1 MDMTKATLSKYALNN
16 YRMASYLLL
25 AIGLINLRYQTGK
38 DGVLGNSLTVVIPG
52 IAMLFTTFA
61 KGAHSL
67 LARREVMV
75 ALAVLGAVLVA
86 WAITN

>member
-1 MDMTKATLSKYALNN
+1 MTPANISKYALNN

-38 DGVLGNSLTVVIPG
+38 DEAFINSLAIVIPG
-52 IAMLFTTFA
+52 IVMLLVTFL
-61 KGAHSL
+61 KGAHSV
-67 LARREVMV
+67 LARREVTV
-75 ALAVLGAVLVA
+75 LLAVAGSALVI

>member
-1 MDMTKATLSKYALNN
+1 MTKGNLSKYALNN

-38 DGVLGNSLTVVIPG
+38 DGVLGNSLTIVIPG
-52 IAMLFTTFA
+52 VAMLLLSFA
-61 KGAHSL
+61 KGLHSF

-75 ALAVLGAVLVA
+75 ILTVLGVAIVA
-86 WAITN
+86 WAISN

>member
-1 MDMTKATLSKYALNN
+1 MTPANISKYALNN

-38 DGVLGNSLTVVIPG
+38 DEVFINSLSIVIPG
-52 IAMLFTTFA
+52 IVMLLVTFL
-61 KGAHSL
+61 KGAHSV

-75 ALAVLGAVLVA
+75 LLAVAGSALVI

>member
-1 MDMTKATLSKYALNN
+1 
-16 YRMASYLLL
+16 MASYLLL

-38 DGVLGNSLTVVIPG
+38 DGVLDNSLMVIIPG
-52 IAMLFTTFA
+52 TSMLLVSFI
-61 KGAHSL
+61 KGVHSF

-75 ALAVLGAVLVA
+75 SLLVIGVALVA

>member
-1 MDMTKATLSKYALNN
+1 MTKATLSKYALNN

-38 DGVLGNSLTVVIPG
+38 DGVLGNSLTIVIPG
-52 IAMLFTTFA
+52 VAMLLLSFA
-61 KGAHSL
+61 KGLHSF

-75 ALAVLGAVLVA
+75 ILTVLGVAIVA
-86 WAITN
+86 WAISN

>member
-1 MDMTKATLSKYALNN
+1 MTKATLSKYALNN

-25 AIGLINLRYQTGK
+25 AIGLINLRYQSGNES
-38 DGVLGNSLTVVIPG
+38 VLVNSLTVIIPG
-52 IAMLFTTFA
+52 TAMLLISFI
-61 KGAHSL
+61 KGVHDF

-75 ALAVLGAVLVA
+75 ALLVIGLALVA

>member
-1 MDMTKATLSKYALNN
+1 MTKATLSKYALNN

-25 AIGLINLRYQTGK
+25 AIGLINLRYQSGNE
-38 DGVLGNSLTVVIPG
+38 GVLVNSLTVIIPG
-52 IAMLFTTFA
+52 TAMLLLTFL
-61 KGAHSL
+61 KGVHAF

-75 ALAVLGAVLVA
+75 ALLVIGVALVA

>member
-1 MDMTKATLSKYALNN
+1 MTKATLSKYALNN

-38 DGVLGNSLTVVIPG
+38 SEVLNNSLIVIIPG
-52 IAMLFTTFA
+52 TTMLLVSFV
-61 KGAHSL
+61 KGVHSF

-75 ALAVLGAVLVA
+75 ALLVIAAALVA

>member
-1 MDMTKATLSKYALNN
+1 MTKANLSKYALNN

-25 AIGLINLRYQTGK
+25 AIGLINLRYQTGQ
-38 DGVLGNSLTVVIPG
+38 DGVLVNSLTIVIPG
-52 IAMLFTTFA
+52 VAMLLTTFA
-61 KGAHSL
+61 QGAHSF

-75 ALAVLGAVLVA
+75 SLAVLGVALVA

>member
-1 MDMTKATLSKYALNN
+1 MTKANLSKYALNN

-38 DGVLGNSLTVVIPG
+38 DDVLNHSLTIVIPG
-52 IAMLFTTFA
+52 VAMLLATFA
-61 KGAHSL
+61 KGAHGF
-67 LARREVMV
+67 LARREVM
-75 ALAVLGAVLVA
+75 ALLAVLGVALVA

>member
-1 MDMTKATLSKYALNN
+1 
-16 YRMASYLLL
+16 MASYLLL

-38 DGVLGNSLTVVIPG
+38 DGVLDNSLLVIIPG
-52 IAMLFTTFA
+52 TAMLLITFI
-61 KGAHSL
+61 KGVYAF

-75 ALAVLGAVLVA
+75 ALLVIGVALVA

>member
-1 MDMTKATLSKYALNN
+1 MTQAKISKYTLNN

-38 DGVLGNSLTVVIPG
+38 DQVFNNSLAIVIPG
-52 IAMLFTTFA
+52 ILMLVVTFIKA
-61 KGAHSL
+61 AHAL
-67 LARREVMV
+67 LARREVM
-75 ALAVLGAVLVA
+75 ALLAITGTALVI

>member
-1 MDMTKATLSKYALNN
+1 
-16 YRMASYLLL
+16 MASYLLL

-38 DGVLGNSLTVVIPG
+38 DEVFINSLSIVIPG
-52 IAMLFTTFA
+52 IVMLLVTFL
-61 KGAHSL
+61 KGAHSV

-75 ALAVLGAVLVA
+75 LLAVAGSALVI